1 MEATLPQSFKWFLR
15 LFSFLLDIR
24 PPSLYEEVLKVERRL
39 FARHAHL
46 DGSLMSLGTFV
57 PSEERSF

>member
-24 PPSLYEEVLKVERRL
+24 PPRLYEEVLKVERRL
-39 FARHAHL
+39 FSGHASWT
-46 DGSLMSLGTFV
+46 G
-57 PSEERSF
+57 P